1 MRRKTSQKRR
11 IKFLAMA
18 SLKYFLP
25 YKKSDGTIRVKIK
38 IHHNGFKREFS
49 TGIYVLPTD
58 LTRSGKIK
66 SQNILDEIE
75 AELKVYRTRIS
86 ELGFRV
92 NKMDIDQV
100 MDYILTPIED
110 DIDFFKFADR
120 LIEKMEKERRFG
132 TARNYKSA
140 LSSLSNFLGKRIL
153 PMNQLTSRVLFDY
166 ADNLKSAQNRAFK
179 NEKVKVGNRAV
190 SLYTGIFKAILNKA
204 KLEYNDDD
212 IGVTPIRVNP
222 FLKFKIPPE
231 DIPKKKA
238 LSVADIKKIRDCSP
252 ESKRGRIAKDCFML
266 SFYLLGMNS
275 VDLYN
280 GVEVI
285 DGRITYE
292 RAKTRTR
299 RKDNA
304 EISVKVE
311 PEALELLKKYME
323 NDKTQFHSLYSN
335 ALNFNKAINIGLKE
349 ISKHTGISNLMFYA
363 ARHSWATI
371 AVNDLGIDK
380 YVVHQALNHSDETMK
395 VTDMYIK
402 KDWTR
407 IDEANRKILDYMIL

>member
-1 MRRKTSQKRR
+1 
-11 IKFLAMA
+11 L
-18 SLKYFLP
+18 
-25 YKKSDGTIRVKIK
+25 
-38 IHHNGFKREFS
+38 
-49 TGIYVLPTD
+49 
-58 LTRSGKIK
+58 LT
-66 SQNILDEIE
+66 
-75 AELKVYRTRIS
+75 
-86 ELGFRV
+86 F
-92 NKMDIDQV
+92 
-100 MDYILTPIED
+100 
-110 DIDFFKFADR
+110 
-120 LIEKMEKERRFG
+120 
-132 TARNYKSA
+132 
-140 LSSLSNFLGKRIL
+140 
-153 PMNQLTSRVLFDY
+153 
-166 ADNLKSAQNRAFK
+166 
-179 NEKVKVGNRAV
+179 
-190 SLYTGIFKAILNKA
+190 
-204 KLEYNDDD
+204 
-212 IGVTPIRVNP
+212 
-222 FLKFKIPPE
+222 
-231 DIPKKKA
+231 
-238 LSVADIKKIRDCSP
+238 KKIRDCSP